1 MRFNSNNDPGIQFV
15 FQFDANERG
24 FTVRDVWG
32 RVFDNKF
39 HLFSFTTGMF
49 ARPLGYEVNLSS
61 SDRES
66 PERGRMS
73 QILMKSERDLGAMA
87 SFDVRR
93 NKHPLKYIKV
103 DAAVFNGQGIN
114 ASGEFDNTKDVVSRI
129 SLKPFPLSKNLT
141 ISGGTSL
148 LYGGLQNNTAYYYTT
163 QDESGIKKVMV
174 DSSLNNIGS
183 LSPRRYYGADL
194 QLKLKKKVGFTEI
207 RGEFLKGQQ
216 TGTAISSETPT
227 ALLNGNDGFY
237 NRNFNGAYFY
247 LVHNIFSE
255 NHQLVLKYDWYDPNT
270 NVKKLEIGLPGSGF
284 TAADIKYTTIG
295 LGYQYLIGPN
305 VKGVLYYAHVRNEKT
320 LLPEFTQDVKD
331 DVLTLRLQFRF

>member
-1 MRFNSNNDPGIQFV
+1 
-15 FQFDANERG
+15 
-24 FTVRDVWG
+24 
-32 RVFDNKF
+32 
-39 HLFSFTTGMF
+39 L
-49 ARPLGYEVNLSS
+49 
-61 SDRES
+61 
-66 PERGRMS
+66 
-73 QILMKSERDLGAMA
+73 
-87 SFDVRR
+87 
-93 NKHPLKYIKV
+93 
-103 DAAVFNGQGIN
+103 FNGQGIN

-284 TAADIKYTTIG
+284 TASDIKYTTIG